1 LPAGIMLTVPTD
13 FLASNYRTALAVP
26 TVLSF
31 LWSHVLV
38 LDLRESP
45 RYLLSKGLVGQ
56 CMAELAA
63 IARKNGRPLP
73 ASATIVDTAAG
84 EKDPDHTR
92 SYGLMDL
99 WKHPRLRALTV
110 RRRNI
115 PTWPI
120 HWPRSAQ
127 RQTYSA
133 RARTCRTMR
142 KERLFIR
149 TRARCIIRKR
159 ALNRPKRDLITLAG
173 HDARGICASS
183 GLSSG
188 CSTTA

>member
-1 LPAGIMLTVPTD
+1 MPGTWCARETWVVTDSGCDLPAGIMLTVPTD

-110 RRRNI
+110 REISLHGPYTGPVARKDR
-115 PTWPI
+115 PTLHAHAHAGPCAK
-120 HWPRSAQ
+120 SAFSYAQ
-127 RQTYSA
+127 EPDASYV
-133 RARTCRTMR
+133 
-142 KERLFIR
+142 KE
-149 TRARCIIRKR
+149 
-159 ALNRPKRDLITLAG
+159 P
-173 HDARGICASS
+173 
-183 GLSSG
+183 
-188 CSTTA
+188 